1 MKAPTL
7 MSIREIKHD
16 IFENFPEAAPL
27 IASIKQKK
35 ELQNLLTDLRFANR
49 STSYSIYTNLR
60 QQDDMDIE
68 QQINTNYNSGARRNR
83 TQYSLDQDAMDI
95 QQSYQQKLARQM
107 RERQQIQQRNRRAR
121 AREERAEALKRE
133 EQRLARQARQ
143 RERAEA
149 KRREEQRLARQA
161 RQRERAEAKRREEQR
176 LARQARQRERAEAI
190 RREEQRL
197 ARQEAQKLAKAAR
210 EERQRK
216 MKQQASRKNTT
227 SSTTT
232 TGKKPRLTQQ
242 QIRQIEKVVPGN
254 FKLGAKT
261 IQQLSDK
268 NLKDKS
274 VELTAKMKDVYIRKR
289 PEIKVPTTTLLHAV
303 NAEIVKRKL

>member
-16 IFENFPEAAPL
+16 IFENFPEAVPL

-35 ELQNLLTDLRFANR
+35 ELQTLLTDLRFANR
-49 STSYSIYTNLR
+49 SSSYSIYTNSR

-149 KRREEQRLARQA
+149 
-161 RQRERAEAKRREEQR
+161 
-176 LARQARQRERAEAI
+176 I

-197 ARQEAQKLAKAAR
+197 ARQEAQRLAKAAR

-216 MKQQASRKNTT
+216 MKQQASKRNTT
-227 SSTTT
+227 SSTT

-261 IQQLSDK
+261 IQQLSDE
-268 NLKDKS
+268 NLKEKA
-274 VELTAKMKDVYIRKR
+274 VELTTKMKDVYIRKR

>member
-1 MKAPTL
+1 MKAPSL

-16 IFENFPEAAPL
+16 IYENFPEAVPL
-27 IASIKQKK
+27 ISSIKQKI
-35 ELQNLLTDLRFANR
+35 ELQTLLTDLRFANR
-49 STSYSIYTNLR
+49 TSSYSVNNTRR
-60 QQDDMDIE
+60 QQQQQQQDAMDI
-68 QQINTNYNSGARRNR
+68 QQQPIRNR
-83 TQYSLDQDAMDI
+83 TKYSLDQDAMDI

-107 RERQQIQQRNRRAR
+107 RQRQYIQQRNRRAR

-149 KRREEQRLARQA
+149 AR
-161 RQRERAEAKRREEQR
+161 K
-176 LARQARQRERAEAI
+176 
-190 RREEQRL
+190 EEQRL
-197 ARQEAQKLAKAAR
+197 ARQESQRLAKAAR

-216 MKQQASRKNTT
+216 MRQQASRRNTT
-227 SSTTT
+227 SSTTSSTT
-232 TGKKPRLTQQ
+232 TGRKPRLTQQ
-242 QIRQIEKVVPGN
+242 RIREIEKIIPGN

-268 NLKDKS
+268 NLKDKAS
-274 VELTAKMKDVYIRKR
+274 ELTAKMKDVYIRKR
-289 PEIKVPTTTLLHAV
+289 PEIKVPTTSLLHAV